1 MSGLQDATHT
11 LEIVV
16 SGKKNPASGGTFVS
30 IDAIN
35 VPTAAQLADSYPV
48 VPQQGAITLQGRD
61 AKLLLANDAFAGEQL
76 MYSTSELMTQAQIG
90 NQAVALLYG
99 PSGTDGETVLR
110 YSSQPTVKVL
120 SGTLTGSTWDAT
132 RGDLRL
138 DYVHNGVAK
147 VQITGGGRPPLL
159 LLLAQKPVAEEFWP
173 ESTSAGPA
181 LVRGTYLV
189 RSATAGGSRLA
200 LTGDTSR
207 PGELTVWAP
216 PQIRSVSWNGRPV
229 ATVAHRDGSLTGVV
243 GGPAQMSLPALDNWR
258 FSYETPE
265 AQPGYDDSSWVL
277 ADHPVTTNPTK
288 PVTTPVLYADDYGFH
303 TGFVW
308 YRGHFT
314 ATGHGTGINLTA
326 GGGTHG
332 AFSVWLNGAFLG
344 SDTAGGDQMQ
354 MSFPFPAG
362 ALRPGQDNVVAVLT
376 QSSGHD
382 EDGVYGPPP
391 SDAQK
396 SPRGLMGASLEG
408 ISGTSTTWRLQGA
421 QGGEQLQDPVRGP
434 MNATGLFGTNHGWD
448 LPEYPDRDWQPVSL
462 PDSWSGRG
470 LPPGIGW
477 YRTTFNLSL
486 PRDSYVPVA
495 VQIGGPGPGP
505 GTSGA
510 DYRAF
515 IFVNGWL
522 MGQYDNK
529 LGPQHRFYVPAGI
542 LDEHGTN
549 TLAIVTWGLD
559 PTGGGLDRVKL
570 VAEGNQSGGVP
581 IRTVYSPGWNPFVYG
596 RPTAPTPTLGVTSS
610 AALVNPGQAFTV
622 QATLDN
628 PGDTPLRDGAISLSV
643 PSGWSVTPSGADS
656 VGTVAPGATA
666 SARFKVTA
674 PASGTSTPGP
684 VDLVAHAT
692 FQADGQTQSLLGT
705 AQLEVPFGSL
715 AASFDN
721 TGITDNSDTNPSSGF
736 EGFDGDGTTF
746 SAQGLAAAG
755 LTPGATVSADGLTF
769 TWPNLPSAQPDNTMA
784 EGQII
789 RMSGSGSKLG
799 FVASANN
806 SAESGSGTIYY
817 TDGSTST
824 YSLGVGNFWY
834 ASGQSGNPTNNQ
846 VASVNYANYPT
857 GSSGH
862 TVYVFEQS
870 VPIDSGKT
878 VEAVALPALG
888 SVQGYN
894 PALHVFAIDVG
905 G

>member
-1 MSGLQDATHT
+1 M
-11 LEIVV
+11 
-16 SGKKNPASGGTFVS
+16 
-30 IDAIN
+30 
-35 VPTAAQLADSYPV
+35 
-48 VPQQGAITLQGRD
+48 
-61 AKLLLANDAFAGEQL
+61 
-76 MYSTSELMTQAQIG
+76 
-90 NQAVALLYG
+90 
-99 PSGTDGETVLR
+99 
-110 YSSQPTVKVL
+110 
-120 SGTLTGSTWDAT
+120 
-132 RGDLRL
+132 
-138 DYVHNGVAK
+138 
-147 VQITGGGRPPLL
+147 
-159 LLLAQKPVAEEFWP
+159 
-173 ESTSAGPA
+173 
-181 LVRGTYLV
+181 
-189 RSATAGGSRLA
+189 
-200 LTGDTSR
+200 
-207 PGELTVWAP
+207 
-216 PQIRSVSWNGRPV
+216 
-229 ATVAHRDGSLTGVV
+229 
-243 GGPAQMSLPALDNWR
+243 
-258 FSYETPE
+258 
-265 AQPGYDDSSWVL
+265 L

-314 ATGHGTGINLTA
+314 ATGNETGINLTA

-396 SPRGLMGASLEG
+396 SPRGLLGASLEG
-408 ISGTSTTWRLQGA
+408 ASTPVTWRLQGA

-448 LPEYPDRDWQPVSL
+448 LPGYPDRDWQPVSL

-486 PRDSYVPVA
+486 PRESYVPVA

-542 LDEHGTN
+542 LDEHGAN
-549 TLAIVTWGLD
+549 TLAIAAWGLD

-581 IRTVYSPGWNPFVYG
+581 IQTVYSPGWNPFVYG

-628 PGDTPLRDGAISLSV
+628 PGDSPLRDGAISLDV
-643 PSGWSVTPSGADS
+643 PSGWTVTPSGADS
-656 VGTVAPGATA
+656 VGTVAPAATA
-666 SARFKVTA
+666 SAKFKVTA

-692 FQADGQTQSLLGT
+692 FQADGQT
-705 AQLEVPFGSL
+705 AV
-715 AASFDN
+715 AA
-721 TGITDNSDTNPSSGF
+721 
-736 EGFDGDGTTF
+736 GDG
-746 SAQGLAAAG
+746 AAAG
-755 LTPGATVSADGLTF
+755 AVRLARGELRQHRDHRQQRHKPRLRVRGIRRGGHDVLGARPGRGRLDPGRDGQRRRAHLHLAERAFRPAGQHDGRGTDHPSVGDGLEARLRGLGQQLRGVGLWNHLLHRWQHLDVLARRRQLLVCIGPERQPDQQPGGLGELRELSDRLLGPHRLRVRAVGSDRLRQDRRGGGAPGARERPGL
-769 TWPNLPSAQPDNTMA
+769 QPGTPRVRDRRR
-784 EGQII
+784 G
-789 RMSGSGSKLG
+789 LG
-799 FVASANN
+799 AA
-806 SAESGSGTIYY
+806 
-817 TDGSTST
+817 
-824 YSLGVGNFWY
+824 
-834 ASGQSGNPTNNQ
+834 
-846 VASVNYANYPT
+846 
-857 GSSGH
+857 
-862 TVYVFEQS
+862 
-870 VPIDSGKT
+870 
-878 VEAVALPALG
+878 
-888 SVQGYN
+888 
-894 PALHVFAIDVG
+894 
-905 G
+905 